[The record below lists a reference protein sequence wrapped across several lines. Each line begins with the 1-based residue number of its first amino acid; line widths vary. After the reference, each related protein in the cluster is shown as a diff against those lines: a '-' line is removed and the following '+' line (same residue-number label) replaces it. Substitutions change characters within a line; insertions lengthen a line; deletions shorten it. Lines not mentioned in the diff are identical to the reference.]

1 MYNFYSYGQSFYH
14 QIKKA
19 GENMKG
25 LAYTYYKA
33 KYILKMEQKNI
44 LWACIFAL
52 IFLSFCTAT
61 RAYSDKIQNGIAEKI
76 VRFHVLANSD
86 TEADQ
91 NLKLSV
97 RDAILKE
104 LGTELKQYT
113 NKKETIMFLKNNFK
127 RIETIA
133 LQEIK
138 QQGYHYD
145 VKVSLEKTDFP
156 LKKYG
161 KLSFP
166 AGVYDALRV
175 EIGKGK
181 GQNWWCVVYPP
192 LCYVDVACSEVTEE
206 SKTCLQ
212 ESLTEEEFS
221 VIDGTEG
228 VNVKFKIVEWWQEKK
243 ME

>member
-1 MYNFYSYGQSFYH
+1 
-14 QIKKA
+14 
-19 GENMKG
+19 MKG

-44 LWACIFAL
+44 FWACIFAL
-52 IFLSFCTAT
+52 IFLLFCTAT
-61 RAYSDKIQNGIAEKI
+61 KVYSYKIQDGIAEKI

-86 TEADQ
+86 TEEDQ
-91 NLKLSV
+91 NLKLAV

-104 LGTELKQYT
+104 LGKELEQYP
-113 NKKETIMFLKNNFK
+113 NKEETIIFLKDNFK
-127 RIETIA
+127 RIEKIA

-138 QQGYHYD
+138 QQGYNYG
-145 VKVSLEKTDFP
+145 VKISLEKTAFP

-161 KLSFP
+161 ELSFP
-166 AGVYDALRV
+166 AGIYDALRV

-192 LCYVDVACSEVTEE
+192 LCYVDAACLEVTEE
-206 SKTCLQ
+206 SKIRLQ
-212 ESLTEEEFS
+212 GSLTKEEFS
-221 VIDGTEG
+221 VIDDTEG
-228 VNVKFKIVEWWQEKK
+228 INVKFKIVEWWQEKK